1 MPPQKNQIILICL
14 FLSITTLIAF
24 WQLKDNDFVNYD
36 DYKYIVDNPHV
47 KEGFDAS
54 TVAWAFTNYHVG
66 HWHPLT
72 WLSFILD
79 YKLYGLNPSGYH
91 LTNLFLH
98 VINTLL
104 LFLLFTGM
112 TQAVW
117 QSAAVAALFAI
128 HPLHVE
134 SVAWVVERKDVL
146 STLFFILAMISY
158 AGYVK
163 RQKVQL
169 YIVTLLLFIFGLM
182 CKPMLVTLP
191 FVLLLLDYW
200 PLRRFKLGSSDEAA
214 QSAELTSGKQSSKK
228 KKTKRQTVEVAP
240 HYSSLP
246 HLVKEKIP
254 FFILSALSSLITVL
268 AAQGAGAAS
277 GLEAL
282 PLGTR
287 ISNAVVSYVIYMW
300 KMIWPQNLAVFYPH
314 PGMLPVWEVLGALLV
329 LALITYL
336 VVRAANKF
344 PYLPVGWLWYL
355 GTMVPVIGIVQ
366 AGAQAMADRY
376 TYIPLIGVFVM
387 IVWGLP
393 ELAKTWRHQR
403 IMLGILAGFIIT
415 MMVIGSWLQVRYWHE
430 SVTLFQHALDVTP
443 QNATAHNNL
452 GTAFREKGDMDKA
465 IFHYMEAARIDPK
478 DPKPYYNIGEV
489 LAQRG
494 EIKGAIPYFQKALD
508 IKPDFLKA
516 RYNLGLAFMQMGD
529 LEQAS
534 QHFRETIRIMPA
546 DKEANLNMGVI
557 QARRGNYDEAISY
570 FYRVLQT
577 RPDYAEAHKNLG
589 IALMQKGYLYEAI
602 SRLQEA
608 LRILPSD
615 PEIPYIL
622 GRVFAK
628 QGNLDK
634 AAMYLTKS
642 LEIKPDNADAHNSL
656 GATLARQ
663 GKLHEAISHF
673 QEALRIRPGYREAL
687 NNLQVALAQQKNAR

>member
-1 MPPQKNQIILICL
+1 
-14 FLSITTLIAF
+14 
-24 WQLKDNDFVNYD
+24 
-36 DYKYIVDNPHV
+36 
-47 KEGFDAS
+47 
-54 TVAWAFTNYHVG
+54 
-66 HWHPLT
+66 
-72 WLSFILD
+72 
-79 YKLYGLNPSGYH
+79 
-91 LTNLFLH
+91 
-98 VINTLL
+98 
-104 LFLLFTGM
+104 
-112 TQAVW
+112 
-117 QSAAVAALFAI
+117 
-128 HPLHVE
+128 
-134 SVAWVVERKDVL
+134 
-146 STLFFILAMISY
+146 
-158 AGYVK
+158 
-163 RQKVQL
+163 
-169 YIVTLLLFIFGLM
+169 
-182 CKPMLVTLP
+182 LVTLP

-200 PLRRFKLGSSDEAA
+200 PLRRFKLGSSDKVAP
-214 QSAELTSGKQSSKK
+214 SAELTSGKQSSKK

-287 ISNAVVSYVIYMW
+287 IYNAVVSYVIYMW